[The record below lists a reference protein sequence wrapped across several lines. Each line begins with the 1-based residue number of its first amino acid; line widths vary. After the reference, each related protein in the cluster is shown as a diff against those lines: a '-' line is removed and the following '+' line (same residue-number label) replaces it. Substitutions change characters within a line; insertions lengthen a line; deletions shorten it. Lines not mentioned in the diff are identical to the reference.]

1 MILTFFI
8 KRVSEVKEAE
18 EAVKGSL
25 VQKEIQDSLALL
37 VLLDLLVKMG
47 QKVSEVQLGNQD
59 MVDSL
64 VRMVFV
70 DNQESEVLLGK
81 MDLLGQRDNQE

>member
-70 DNQESEVLLGK
+70 DNQENEVLLGK

>member
-25 VQKEIQDSLALL
+25 VQKEIQDSLVLL
-37 VLLDLLVKMG
+37 VLLDLLVKMD

-70 DNQESEVLLGK
+70 DNQENEVLLGK
-81 MDLLGQRDNQE
+81 MDLLGQLDNQE

>member
-1 MILTFFI
+1 M
-8 KRVSEVKEAE
+8 
-18 EAVKGSL
+18 
-25 VQKEIQDSLALL
+25 
-37 VLLDLLVKMG
+37 DLLVKMG